1 MSRIVRQGRPEP
13 DPIEE
18 LKDDIDSLR
27 GEVATLQGTIDA
39 DRKWIKDALTEILQ
53 ELQMKSDRDD

>member
-1 MSRIVRQGRPEP
+1 MSKIIRQGPPEP
-13 DPIEE
+13 DPIGE

-27 GEVATLQGTIDA
+27 GEVATLQSTIDA
-39 DRKWIKDALTEILQ
+39 DRQWIKDALSEILR